1 MHVIARIRFFD
12 YSFGW
17 CAKDNED
24 NDALRHDWY
33 DFQEKRALRWDRSIN
48 ARRDTEVETSNCP
61 WTADD
66 SISLITIAT
75 KELDRT
81 NVPLASTDLWPSR
94 SKQRDSP
101 SCNVPHVYACTYVY
115 AVLRDACC
123 VVGSRVPR
131 RPKLENWSAESA
143 GVKYGKENDRDR

>member
-33 DFQEKRALRWDRSIN
+33 DFQEKRALRWDRSIS

-94 SKQRDSP
+94 SKQRLAFVQPTSRIR
-101 SCNVPHVYACTYVY
+101 VYVRIC
-115 AVLRDACC
+115 
-123 VVGSRVPR
+123 
-131 RPKLENWSAESA
+131 SA
-143 GVKYGKENDRDR
+143 